1 MPRAKTGFKG
11 RRRKNRLFRHAQGF
25 SNGRGRLFGPMA
37 EAVHKAWSY
46 AYVGRKLRKRDFR
59 RLWIA
64 RIGAAARSLGTNY
77 SRLIAALK
85 TANIGLDRKILAAL
99 ALHDPKGFEAVLGAA
114 GVKIVRETAAPA
126 SP

>member
-1 MPRAKTGFKG
+1 
-11 RRRKNRLFRHAQGF
+11 
-25 SNGRGRLFGPMA
+25 MA

-77 SRLIAALK
+77 SRLVNALK
-85 TANIGLDRKILAAL
+85 TANIGIDRKILADL
-99 ALHDPKGFEAVLGAA
+99 AVRDFAGFRAVLEAA
-114 GVKIVRETAAPA
+114 NVKIVANEFAPV
-126 SP
+126 

>member
-77 SRLIAALK
+77 SRLVNALK
-85 TANIGLDRKILAAL
+85 TANIGIDRKILADL
-99 ALHDPKGFEAVLGAA
+99 AVRDFAGFRAVLEAA
-114 GVKIVRETAAPA
+114 NVKIVANEFAPV
-126 SP
+126 